1 MGRWPCGGGGG
12 GGGEKKMGGG
22 GGSDAQ
28 YLLRMCKMK

>member
-1 MGRWPCGGGGG
+1 MLGGGR
-12 GGGEKKMGGG
+12 GGEKWVVV